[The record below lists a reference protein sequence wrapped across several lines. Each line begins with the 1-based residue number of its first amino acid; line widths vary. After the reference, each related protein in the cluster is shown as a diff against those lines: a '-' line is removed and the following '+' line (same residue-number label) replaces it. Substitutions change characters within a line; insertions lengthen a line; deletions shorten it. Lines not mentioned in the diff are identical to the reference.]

1 LKSILIII
9 SFLCIPIQSLDLN
22 TIRNGYKDAA
32 QDRTKLEAYNKTLR
46 TITKSSKTIFIG
58 YKGAGIALKGRYAKK
73 VKDKKYFFVEGI
85 AFVEYAIEKEP
96 ENIELRF
103 IRLGIQENTPKL
115 LKYKGKIEE
124 DKSYILSHF
133 KAVTS
138 LRLKKNIKEYIVLS
152 KVFTTEEKEIIN

>member
-1 LKSILIII
+1 
-9 SFLCIPIQSLDLN
+9 LDLN

-73 VKDKKYFFVEGI
+73 VKDKKHFFVEGI

>member
-1 LKSILIII
+1 
-9 SFLCIPIQSLDLN
+9 LN

-32 QDRTKLEAYNKTLR
+32 QDSTKLEAYNKALR

-73 VKDKKYFFVEGI
+73 VKDKKHFFVEGI